1 MGKKKSNRNSKINN
15 NIDENSDSKPPI
27 EEIDLVKISEPFLEI
42 NENSIET
49 QSLEEINRNSS
60 DDESIPDLQKVLET
74 NINLDENVEEPVIS
88 TSAEP
93 VISTSAEP
101 VISTSAEPVISTSEE
116 PVISTS
122 AEPVISTSAEPV
134 ISTSAEPVIST
145 SAEPVIS
152 TSAEPVIST
161 SAEPVISTSAE
172 TIEHSIVIDNLEET
186 MIVLVSDDDQN
197 NLEIE
202 KTKLDE
208 NHSFDVS
215 TNLVEYS
222 SENDSQTTNEDNVSV
237 LNDEMR
243 VIPLN
248 SDEINTENINVK
260 VSLEEN
266 SQKEEMMDKKCSKL
280 RCIIL

>member
-74 NINLDENVEEPVIS
+74 NINLDENVE
-88 TSAEP
+88 
-93 VISTSAEP
+93 
-101 VISTSAEPVISTSEE
+101 
-116 PVISTS
+116 
-122 AEPVISTSAEPV
+122 
-134 ISTSAEPVIST
+134 
-145 SAEPVIS
+145 
-152 TSAEPVIST
+152 EPVIST

>member
-152 TSAEPVIST
+152 TSAE
-161 SAEPVISTSAE
+161 